1 MNAHDE
7 NSVGSAR
14 HANAE
19 LPPPV
24 TVDSPPQSW
33 REQKSLNARHLADEL
48 ERRQRRESE
57 QAAAMLREFV
67 AQATAKGI
75 EPVRL
80 HARGYNGSTRYK
92 TNVTGWYL
100 KQNETVAVDVD
111 ANFYVLSV
119 QGGLVA
125 RFTGTTIT
133 PSDPPLVLGLGGRDG
148 ESLDMSEAVDRILNP
163 EKYR

>member
-1 MNAHDE
+1 
-7 NSVGSAR
+7 
-14 HANAE
+14 
-19 LPPPV
+19 
-24 TVDSPPQSW
+24 
-33 REQKSLNARHLADEL
+33 
-48 ERRQRRESE
+48 
-57 QAAAMLREFV
+57 
-67 AQATAKGI
+67 
-75 EPVRL
+75 
-80 HARGYNGSTRYK
+80 
-92 TNVTGWYL
+92 VTGWYL